1 MGYLDDQ
8 KRIKVHQGFLA
19 NFRAVWD
26 GSEGILA
33 HLLNPSK
40 ISEEDGQPESS
51 TSGLEEVENIYF
63 TGHSLG
69 GAMAFLAGLYMKY
82 NPSGNVDDICSKVR
96 GIYTYGQPMVIDPC
110 SVKKCDDLFGHLL
123 FRHVYYNDI
132 VPHVPTLSMGFYAH
146 IGREFRYRPWSCH
159 KWKEIGW
166 GKVTQIPFA
175 LPVIPG
181 VLWDAVGSSIILPF
195 SLIKSPW
202 SLTDHSPTKY
212 INSLSKTMGQ
222 QKDSGILTL
231 GSYVMDGAE
240 EEIVVQ
246 KSPQVNSNYE

>member
-1 MGYLDDQ
+1 MIFVARFVAFTPMDNQWSL
-8 KRIKVHQGFLA
+8 
-19 NFRAVWD
+19 
-26 GSEGILA
+26 ILA
-33 HLLNPSK
+33 VLKSATICL
-40 ISEEDGQPESS
+40 D
-51 TSGLEEVENIYF
+51 TF
-63 TGHSLG
+63 SLG
-69 GAMAFLAGLYMKY
+69 MSIIMVSLLKR
-82 NPSGNVDDICSKVR
+82 NLTIV
-96 GIYTYGQPMVIDPC
+96 YTYIDLII
-110 SVKKCDDLFGHLL
+110 SLL
-123 FRHVYYNDI
+123 IALCKQTIRGKDI

-146 IGREFRYRPWSCH
+146 IGREFRYRPWSRH

-231 GSYVMDGAE
+231 GNYVMDDAE

-246 KSPQVNSNYE
+246 KSPQVNSNYEIAF